1 MTGVAFVVTV
11 GETLGGNVGGAS
23 GRRSLAEQLAKS
35 LLGTGTMNHLPAD
48 VMETLTN
55 LRR

>member
-1 MTGVAFVVTV
+1 MTGVAFVETV
-11 GETLGGNVGGAS
+11 VETLGGNVGGAS
-23 GRRSLAEQLAKS
+23 GRRSLAKQLAKS

-55 LRR
+55 LWW